1 MVITVLAKQRCLEI
15 ALFVLFSTVFGV
27 LFGFV
32 DAFGNI
38 SEEVLSKIAMLSF
51 SRPHVILSLYYF
63 SVEIQLLG
71 KVLPFKY
78 RYSFRKCKSILW
90 HFDFAVFWHKKKECC
105 IKYPEGGSSALSF
118 CAPLILTSNVTMFL
132 YKNFYCSRYTDRL
145 LIIVFQFKHLSLQK
159 FCLIIQ
165 TFKLS
170 CFQGF
175 HKQNVSRN
183 RAKNRNPTERLFG
196 HSSML

>member
-1 MVITVLAKQRCLEI
+1 MVITVLAKQRCLEM

-38 SEEVLSKIAMLSF
+38 PEEVLSKIAMLSF
-51 SRPHVILSLYYF
+51 SRPHVILSLYYLLIF

-90 HFDFAVFWHKKKECC
+90 HCDFAVFWHKKRNVVLNIQKV
-105 IKYPEGGSSALSF
+105 AAVHF
-118 CAPLILTSNVTMFL
+118 HFAP
-132 YKNFYCSRYTDRL
+132 R
-145 LIIVFQFKHLSLQK
+145 
-159 FCLIIQ
+159 
-165 TFKLS
+165 
-170 CFQGF
+170 
-175 HKQNVSRN
+175 
-183 RAKNRNPTERLFG
+183 
-196 HSSML
+196 